1 MVPRGQTLPAAAS
14 SRDGPF
20 PYRSTVAKGPFQAHL
35 IGVPSVTKH
44 LFERAVVVS
53 SNLAILNGG
62 VPDAVVVSSN
72 LAILN
77 GGDPEVL
84 LQALVLGP
92 SISLVKIMQSG
103 ASPTGVNAVPVDPE
117 QSLPRSFPGGLAAVG
132 GAASIFEGLM
142 LATVQKVMQHPSSKD

>member
-1 MVPRGQTLPAAAS
+1 M
-14 SRDGPF
+14 
-20 PYRSTVAKGPFQAHL
+20 
-35 IGVPSVTKH
+35 
-44 LFERAVVVS
+44 
-53 SNLAILNGG
+53 NGG
-62 VPDAVVVSSN
+62 DPEVLLQV
-72 LAILN
+72 LLRCRAILN

-103 ASPTGVNAVPVDPE
+103 APPTGVNAVPVDPE

-142 LATVQKVMQHPSSKD
+142 LATVQKVMQHPSPKD